1 MRVGSL
7 AEREPAA
14 HNRTVRAR
22 PTWSTPRQA
31 VALFLRGSTVVVAGR
46 VAVVVGTILS
56 AANQGSVITA
66 GHANWA
72 TWVRVA
78 VNYLTPFVVA
88 SFGYLAGCRVDSTPP
103 ASTAN
108 FGVAGRIDEAD
119 RVPGAGAAD
128 PAGPDGGHER

>member
-1 MRVGSL
+1 VGSL
-7 AEREPAA
+7 AEPETTA
-14 HNRTVRAR
+14 HRRTVRAR

-31 VALFLRGSTVVVAGR
+31 VTLFLRGSTVVVAGR

-88 SFGYLAGCRVDSTPP
+88 SLGYLAGCRVDATLPSSATG
-103 ASTAN
+103 S
-108 FGVAGRIDEAD
+108 GVAGRIDDAD
-119 RVPGAGAAD
+119 RVPGA
-128 PAGPDGGHER
+128 